1 MLALSGPPSE
11 QGGGFRL
18 DPPQGVKRRKT
29 PILFVHGMT
38 CGGWVFRAL
47 GEKLAAQGWEV
58 HCITMYKTRFK
69 TVSMYMDELQVY
81 IQDNLEQGP
90 ILIGVRVKAT
100 STPPSCDSRLFDIAV
115 VQVTAWEECWSNTML

>member
-1 MLALSGPPSE
+1 
-11 QGGGFRL
+11 
-18 DPPQGVKRRKT
+18 
-29 PILFVHGMT
+29 
-38 CGGWVFRAL
+38 
-47 GEKLAAQGWEV
+47 
-58 HCITMYKTRFK
+58 MYKTRFK